1 MSDKSSDQSK
11 PNQSASDQS
20 EAETLPLRKRS
31 IVLVGLMG
39 AGKSTVGRR
48 LASQLG
54 MPFSDAD
61 TEIERAAGQ
70 SIGEIFDAHG
80 EDYFRSG
87 ERRVIQRLLSGDR
100 LVLATGGGAFM
111 NDETRAAISER
122 AISVWLNADYDL
134 LMKRVLRR
142 NHRPLLKQGDPY
154 EIMRNLME
162 ERYPVYALS
171 DICVVAQDGP
181 HSQTVNRIVDALED
195 YFDAQSLEGGP

>member
-1 MSDKSSDQSK
+1 MSDKPSDQS
-11 PNQSASDQS
+11 PTDPSPSDQS
-20 EAETLPLRKRS
+20 QSEPLALRKRS

-70 SIGEIFDAHG
+70 SIAEIFEAHG
-80 EDYFRSG
+80 EEYFRSG

-111 NDETRAAISER
+111 NEETREAISER

-171 DICVVAQDGP
+171 DIAIEAQDGP
-181 HSQTVNRIVDALED
+181 HSQTVNSIVDALED
-195 YFDAQSLEGGP
+195 YFNAGAAEGGQ

>member
-1 MSDKSSDQSK
+1 MSDQNPED
-11 PNQSASDQS
+11 P
-20 EAETLPLRKRS
+20 LPLRKRS

-48 LASQLG
+48 LATQLG
-54 MPFSDAD
+54 MPFNDAD

-70 SIGEIFDAHG
+70 TIAEIFEAHG

-111 NDETRAAISER
+111 NEETRKAIKDR

-154 EIMRNLME
+154 QIMRDLMD
-162 ERYPVYALS
+162 ERYPIYAQS
-171 DICVVAQDGP
+171 DIAVVAQDGP
-181 HSQTVNRIVDALED
+181 HSQTVTRIVEAIED
-195 YFDAQSLEGGP
+195 YIEDTSLEGGQ